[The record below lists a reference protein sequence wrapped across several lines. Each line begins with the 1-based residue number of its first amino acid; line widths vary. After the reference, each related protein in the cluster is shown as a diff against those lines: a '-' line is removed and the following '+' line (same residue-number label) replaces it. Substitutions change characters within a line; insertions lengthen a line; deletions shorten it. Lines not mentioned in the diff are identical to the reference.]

1 MANTCKYY
9 KERRYVSYDSGQT
22 WSPLNEYRK
31 GELYETDSAD
41 CGYSVQYRWQVI
53 SGYTCSGCTKFQTT
67 QKFQS
72 TDGGVTWTAVVPSEY
87 GIGQVIEQGSVDCG
101 CSTQYR
107 WVVVSGEYICIGTT
121 KYYKEKKQ
129 VSYDNAVTWSD
140 VVPEET
146 RANGIIEEESVD
158 CGAILPIERWVDGTM
173 CDSCVP
179 YKVIS
184 FTIYNINV
192 SVTCNTSTTLT
203 SSEITNG
210 TALRTALSSST
221 IGSCVNIIGDG
232 AYSGCTALSN
242 VRIPSTVSSIGT
254 KAFYNCSGLLDASM
268 PDSVTSIGDYAFS
281 GCTQL
286 SMINLPNYLTSLG
299 VGAFGNSL
307 NFSTINIPR
316 TLTYIP
322 TQCFYNC
329 DGLSD
334 IVLPSSITSIGTEA
348 FRECSGLYNL
358 TLHSTTPPTLGTNAL
373 YNTNSNMRIFVP
385 SASVNAYK
393 TASGWSN
400 YASKIQ
406 AITS

>member
-1 MANTCKYY
+1 MAKTCKYY

-41 CGYSVQYRWQVI
+41 CGYIVQYRWQVV
-53 SGYTCSGCTKFQTT
+53 SGYTCVGCTKYQKT

-72 TDGGVTWTAVVPSEY
+72 TDGGQTWVAVVPSEY
-87 GIGQVIEQGSVDCG
+87 RTGQVIEQGSVDCG

-146 RANGIIEEESVD
+146 RANGIIEEDSID
-158 CGAILPIERWVDGTM
+158 CGGQQPIERWVDGTM

-179 YKVIS
+179 YKVTS
-184 FTIYNINV
+184 FTTGGTNV

-203 SSEITNG
+203 SSEITNRS
-210 TALRTALSSST
+210 TISSST
-221 IGSCVNIIGDG
+221 IGSCVNIIGDS
-232 AYSGCTALSN
+232 AYGGCTALSN

-254 KAFYNCSGLLDASM
+254 SAFYNCSGLLDASI

-299 VGAFGNSL
+299 VGTFSDSL
-307 NFSTINIPR
+307 NFQTINIPR

-322 TQCFYNC
+322 DQCFFNC

-334 IVLPSSITSIGTEA
+334 IELPSTITSIGASA
-348 FRECSGLYNL
+348 FTNCSGLYNL
-358 TLHSTTPPTLGTNAL
+358 TLYSATPPTLGSNAL
-373 YNTNSNMRIFVP
+373 YNVNSDIRIFVP
-385 SASVNAYK
+385 SASVNTYK
-393 TASGWSN
+393 AASGWNSFSN
-400 YASKIQ
+400 KIYP
-406 AITS
+406 ITS